1 MQVQV
6 TDFAKDRIIY
16 QVSNATR
23 EELDNRL
30 HLFFG
35 SEGYKPKTVTGEK
48 WVFEKGNRV
57 LRILFGAFVKYHK
70 QSISIVPQGDG
81 FQLLLHR
88 DSSGLSGGLIGMH
101 QVRKEFEGMT
111 ERFKAYMNQ

>member
-16 QVSNATR
+16 QVSGATR

-35 SEGYKPKTVTGEK
+35 SEGYRIKENTGDK
-48 WVFEKGNRV
+48 LVFEKGNRIM
-57 LRILFGAFVKYHK
+57 RILFGAFVKYHK
-70 QSISIVPQGDG
+70 QSITVLPQGGG

-101 QVRKEFEGMT
+101 QVRKEFEAMT
-111 ERFKAYMNQ
+111 ERFKSYMNQ